1 VILDFAYQE
10 EEESGTSTA
19 AATEDNMKDIRDTN
33 SDEAPP
39 NSRLFIIGA
48 KDLTEEDFRDA
59 FETHGT
65 IEKIEIH
72 RDKNGNSKGL
82 AYIKFSKT
90 SEAAHALEQLNG
102 RCIGNH
108 PRPLKVLVANNRDQ
122 NYKSRTGGY
131 GGGQSLNGSSKEDED
146 RLLRLFVVVPKDKL
160 EADIKEYFST
170 FGDVQYVNVVKDKET
185 KKSRG
190 FAYVKYYR
198 IIHAAAAFESCD
210 RSYKPVFAEP
220 RPPKPEVMGLA
231 MSPQSPHRPLTHTA
245 SSESGCCVLHV
256 LCSLRMTEDQ
266 LWRLFDLVPGLDFCE
281 IKFRDVRN
289 NRAVGSAVFT
299 NARSAMYAR
308 DKLHGFEYPPGE
320 RLIVKL
326 DNGGHSEPWPGP
338 GGPAVYHGGHH
349 HQYNMADNN
358 LVQASHMMRSCHIS
372 PPGAPPAAPAPYIYD
387 PSYCSIALPPPQP
400 LSHPEC
406 PVVERL
412 FIVATPS
419 QPPVYVVKDVF
430 CRFGGLIDLY
440 FLSGKRC
447 GYALYSQE
455 EAAKKAQSV
464 MNGQE
469 ICGVRL
475 KVMMAEPRKIHEN
488 AIQSQSE

>member
-1 VILDFAYQE
+1 
-10 EEESGTSTA
+10 
-19 AATEDNMKDIRDTN
+19 MKDARDNT
-33 SDEAPP
+33 DDAPP
-39 NSRLFIIGA
+39 NSRLFIICG

-59 FETHGT
+59 FDSYGT
-65 IEKIEIH
+65 VEKIEIH

-102 RCIGNH
+102 RCIGSH

-122 NYKSRTGGY
+122 NHINRGGY
-131 GGGQSLNGSSKEDED
+131 GGGGQNINGSAKEDED

-170 FGDVQYVNVVKDKET
+170 FGDVQYVNIVKDKET

-190 FAYVKYYR
+190 FAYIKYYR
-198 IIHAAAAFESCD
+198 LIHAAAAFESCD

-220 RPPKPEVMGLA
+220 RPPKPDFPQPQLQ

-245 SSESGCCVLHV
+245 SSESGTCCVLQV

-281 IKFRDVRN
+281 LKYRDVRN
-289 NRAVGSAVFT
+289 NRAVGAAVYT
-299 NARSAMYAR
+299 NARSAQYAR

-326 DNGGHSEPWPGP
+326 DTGPASETWPPPPGP
-338 GGPAVYHGGHH
+338 PL
-349 HQYNMADNN
+349 QYNMGGEAGVAQAMNN
-358 LVQASHMMRSCHIS
+358 LQLN
-372 PPGAPPAAPAPYIYD
+372 APPAAPAAPSYIYD
-387 PSYCSIALPPPQP
+387 PAYCSIALPPPQP
-400 LSHPEC
+400 LSHPDC

-412 FIVATPS
+412 FLVCSPA

-440 FLSGKRC
+440 FLNGKRC
-447 GYALYSQE
+447 GYALFSNG
-455 EAAKKAQSV
+455 EAALKALST

-475 KVMMAEPRKIHEN
+475 KVMKAEPRKIHEN
-488 AIQSQSE
+488 AIQNQPEQM